1 MLYVNVTRVNLNADK
16 RIGVIQMR
24 IYLTSLLVALASVSC
39 GGGSSS
45 TTTSSTTVTPSQ
57 QLEATVASLCTTNCN
72 ATVPADNPSSRLE
85 ATINTLRVSSNPYN
99 ETNLGGPAI
108 AADNPSA
115 QLEAT
120 IARLQSSQQTS
131 LGATHGGNMGSS
143 Q

>member
-1 MLYVNVTRVNLNADK
+1 MTKLV
-16 RIGVIQMR
+16 
-24 IYLTSLLVALASVSC
+24 SLAFLSILLASC

-45 TTTSSTTVTPSQ
+45 TTTSSTTATPSQ
-57 QLEATVASLCTTNCN
+57 QLEATVASLCTANCN
-72 ATVPADNPSSRLE
+72 ATVP
-85 ATINTLRVSSNPYN
+85 
-99 ETNLGGPAI
+99 
-108 AADNPSA
+108 ADNPSA

>member
-1 MLYVNVTRVNLNADK
+1 MK
-16 RIGVIQMR
+16 SCIRIFSLAF
-24 IYLTSLLVALASVSC
+24 LTVLLASC

-45 TTTSSTTVTPSQ
+45 TATSSTTVTPSQ

-99 ETNLGGPAI
+99 ETNLGGSAI